1 MLPLMIFQPKSCF
14 MHQSHAFVYLKK
26 QFLSLSLFL
35 ADLCLTF
42 AHCVFPQLSC
52 WMGPIQS
59 SGMIVSHHLGVC
71 SWRQLIYLICN
82 SVFEGVSESFKCG
95 MVYVHISIYANTYIP
110 LHIAYMQQMWSSY
123 YSNFGQYLLTS
134 ENEIVKALVFHFGTA

>member
-1 MLPLMIFQPKSCF
+1 
-14 MHQSHAFVYLKK
+14 
-26 QFLSLSLFL
+26 
-35 ADLCLTF
+35 
-42 AHCVFPQLSC
+42 
-52 WMGPIQS
+52 
-59 SGMIVSHHLGVC
+59 
-71 SWRQLIYLICN
+71 
-82 SVFEGVSESFKCG
+82 